1 LKILPT
7 FTEQN
12 QGICT
17 IQIRKD
23 GIDELEHLEE
33 IWNDPEYLLG
43 FFTDQKNNLA
53 NGIYSK
59 YTIREAVLKTIED
72 SSILFDQL
80 YDIAEKGFT
89 DPNDNLSQLFYP
101 LHDGDKKQLQPYE
114 QCKAY
119 GIKIKDGWLRLYA
132 IRIDHNTFVITGG
145 GIKLVRTMQED
156 KLLEEELQ
164 KLKDTQQY
172 LIENNLLDV
181 DDIVQ
186 QS

>member
-1 LKILPT
+1 M
-7 FTEQN
+7 
-12 QGICT
+12 
-17 IQIRKD
+17 
-23 GIDELEHLEE
+23 
-33 IWNDPEYLLG
+33 
-43 FFTDQKNNLA
+43 
-53 NGIYSK
+53 
-59 YTIREAVLKTIED
+59 
-72 SSILFDQL
+72 
-80 YDIAEKGFT
+80 
-89 DPNDNLSQLFYP
+89 
-101 LHDGDKKQLQPYE
+101 QPYE

-172 LIENNLLDV
+172 LIENNLFDV